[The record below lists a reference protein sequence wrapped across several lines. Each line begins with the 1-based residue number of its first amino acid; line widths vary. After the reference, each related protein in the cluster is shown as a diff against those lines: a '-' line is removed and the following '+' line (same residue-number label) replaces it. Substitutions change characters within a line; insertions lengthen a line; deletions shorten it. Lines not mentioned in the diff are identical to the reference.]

1 MTKSNNKNGI
11 NYIIIILI
19 GLVILYLCQRYQ
31 KKLDRDNVNED
42 NSMIQKYLLS
52 STEDFRLNK
61 SSKPI
66 LWVYVPH
73 SYNSRNWLSFGSRS
87 SDNLNQ
93 PYLYLTVKSIIDK
106 CDDSF
111 YICIIDDYSFSKLLP
126 NWNINMDRISHP
138 MKKYMIDLGLT
149 KLLYMYGGLRVPISF
164 VCNRDLISL
173 YYQGTENVTPFLC
186 EFVNRNITSTYY
198 DFFPSIEFMG
208 TNRENPVIGDLIEFI
223 QVTISRDYT
232 DEVNF
237 LGEFDIWCDKKI
249 KENKIRLIDGTLIG
263 TKTTDNQQI
272 LVDHLLSGNYIKI
285 NKKTYGIYIPQNELM
300 SRHHYNW
307 FLRMSP
313 QQVLEG
319 NMIISKY
326 ILLANIPEGNMNIVE
341 KTRNNN
347 KNKISDSVIA
357 SVNDSLS
364 GNSPAYELNSSS
376 NQPQKSSKADR
387 KIGVGF
393 LTGGN

>member
-66 LWVYVPH
+66 LWLYVPH

-106 CDDSF
+106 CDNSF

-126 NWNINMDRISHP
+126 NWNINMDRISDP
-138 MKKYMIDLGLT
+138 MKKNVIDLGLT

-173 YYQGTENVTPFLC
+173 YYQGTENDTPFLC

-237 LGEFDIWCDKKI
+237 LGEFNIWCDKKI
-249 KENKIRLIDGTLIG
+249 KENKIRLIDGSLIG

-326 ILLANIPEGNMNIVE
+326 ILLANIPEGQMNIVE
-341 KTRNNN
+341 KLRNKN
-347 KNKISDSVIA
+347 KNKITEFFKNKWIQFWQVPSGAPNWGMKPIYLGY
-357 SVNDSLS
+357 NIR
-364 GNSPAYELNSSS
+364 GNSYPEIV
-376 NQPQKSSKADR
+376 P
-387 KIGVGF
+387 GP
-393 LTGGN
+393 

>member
-66 LWVYVPH
+66 LWLYVPH

-106 CDDSF
+106 CDNSF

-126 NWNINMDRISHP
+126 NWNINMDRISDP

-164 VCNRDLISL
+164 ICNRDLISL
-173 YYQGTENVTPFLC
+173 YYQGTENNTPFLC

-208 TNRENPVIGDLIEFI
+208 TNRENPVIGELIEFI

-232 DEVNF
+232 DEVKF
-237 LGEFDIWCDKKI
+237 LGEFDIWCDKNI
-249 KENKIRLIDGTLIG
+249 KENKIRLIDGSLIG
-263 TKTTDNQQI
+263 TKTIDNQQI

-326 ILLANIPEGNMNIVE
+326 ILLANIPEGQMNIVE
-341 KTRNNN
+341 KLRNKN
-347 KNKISDSVIA
+347 KNKITEFFKNKWIQFWQVPSGAPNWGMKPIYLGYNVR
-357 SVNDSLS
+357 
-364 GNSPAYELNSSS
+364 GNSYPEIV
-376 NQPQKSSKADR
+376 P
-387 KIGVGF
+387 GP
-393 LTGGN
+393 